1 MKISNKIII
10 LIVITFM
17 TVGAMLSIL
26 EWEKEN
32 STLDMAIRLIIDDKE
47 IDGYEEPYVDNTG
60 IYLPYNTVKDYLYKD
75 ITLGKDSKSIFID
88 LENKDIVLEDSILT
102 KFIKENKISVNIPT
116 KVKDGQVYI
125 PVSLLKKLFEIDI
138 DYAEYTKT
146 VMVDHFDTKVMV
158 GEIIEKKAK
167 IKSEDFSLISP
178 KLKKGDKVR
187 VYGEVGNDYI
197 VRSDEGI
204 LGKVEK
210 KYVRV
215 SEEELKIDKQL
226 NKKREDFNKDNQK
239 INLVWEYVNKKS
251 PNLSKESKIKA
262 LDVIVPTWF
271 SIINDK
277 GIVMNNGDRGYVDEA
292 HEKGYKVW
300 GLVNNSFDPD
310 ITSSILKNEKSRK
323 KVIGQLLLYASLYDL
338 DGINIDFENIYYEDK
353 AALVKFVEEI
363 KYYTKKQNLV
373 LSMDIT
379 VPSSSKRWS
388 KVYDRKALGNLVDYM
403 AVMTYD
409 EHWASSPVSGSV
421 ASIGW
426 VEKGILNTL
435 KSIPEEK
442 ILLGLPF
449 YTRRWKESKD
459 ESGKVKVESKAISM
473 TWAKKIIDEKNAPVI
488 WNEEVG
494 QYYAQYNEDDA
505 VYKIWLED
513 PRSIAL
519 KVDLV
524 EKHNLAGTAAW
535 RRGYEDVEVWAVL
548 QEIIKNGKTY
558 TELVFNN

>member
-1 MKISNKIII
+1 MRISKKIVV
-10 LIVITFM
+10 LLVITFM
-17 TVGAMLSIL
+17 TVGAMISIL
-26 EWEKEN
+26 EWKKEKVDLN
-32 STLDMAIRLIIDDKE
+32 MDTRLIIEDQE
-47 IDGYEEPYVDNTG
+47 IAGYEEPYVDDTG
-60 IYLPYNTVKDYLYKD
+60 IYLPYNVVVDHLYQNM
-75 ITLGKDSKSIFID
+75 TLDKKSENIFIN
-88 LENKDIVLEDSILT
+88 LENQDILLEDPTLT
-102 KFIKENKISVNIPT
+102 DFIKDNKIAINVPT
-116 KVKDGQVYI
+116 KVKDGQAYV
-125 PVSLLKKLFEIDI
+125 PVSLLNKLFEIDI
-138 DYAEYTKT
+138 CYVDDTKA
-146 VMVDHFDTKVMV
+146 VIIDHFSSKIMV
-158 GEIIEKKAK
+158 GEITEKKAK
-167 IKSEDFSLISP
+167 IKSKSFSLINP
-178 KLKKGDKVR
+178 KLKKGDQVR
-187 VYGEVGNDYI
+187 VYGEEENDYI

-204 LGKVEK
+204 IGTIEK

-215 SEEELKIDKQL
+215 IEEERKIDKQL
-226 NKKREDFNKDNQK
+226 NEKRELFNSKNQK
-239 INLVWEYVNKKS
+239 INIVWEYVNKKS
-251 PNLSKESKIKA
+251 PDLSKEIKIES

-271 SIINDK
+271 SIANDK
-277 GIVMNNGDRGYVDEA
+277 GTVMNNGDRNYVEEA

-300 GLVNNSFDPD
+300 GLVNNSFDPA
-310 ITSSILKNEKSRK
+310 ITASILKDEKLRK
-323 KVIGQLLLYASLYDL
+323 KVIGQLVIYASLYDL
-338 DGINIDFENIYYEDK
+338 DGINIDFENVYYEDQK
-353 AALVKFVEEI
+353 ALVKFVEEI

-379 VPSSSKRWS
+379 VPSSSKQWS
-388 KVYDRKALGNLVDYM
+388 KVYDRRALGKLVDYM

-421 ASIGW
+421 ASVGW

-459 ESGKVKVESKAISM
+459 ASGKVKVESKAISM

-535 RRGYEDVEVWAVL
+535 RRGYEDVQVWAVL
-548 QEIIKNGKTY
+548 QKIIKNGKTY
-558 TELVFNN
+558 TELGFNN